1 MEGEGLWEERD
12 RGQIG
17 TVFIWRVF
25 IVIETGMIR
34 SKFTGF

>member
-1 MEGEGLWEERD
+1 MEGVGVGEERG

-25 IVIETGMIR
+25 VVIETGMIR